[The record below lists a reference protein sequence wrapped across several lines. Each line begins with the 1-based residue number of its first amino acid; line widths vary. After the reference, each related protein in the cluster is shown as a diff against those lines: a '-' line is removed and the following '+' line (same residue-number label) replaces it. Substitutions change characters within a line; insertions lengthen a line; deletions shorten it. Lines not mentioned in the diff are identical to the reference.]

1 MLCLLNN
8 GKKPISS
15 EQRNQALWELPWETY
30 VLCPCFRASQSHVLK
45 ATHGQIGRE
54 TGRTLPGLSDAVDPD
69 SLPRQLLES
78 RQSLRFVVG
87 FPIQAKAKPMT
98 QQSFF

>member
-1 MLCLLNN
+1 MRLALEYYAITPGDLGPDGNQSVGRTKIYC
-8 GKKPISS
+8 S
-15 EQRNQALWELPWETY
+15 EADPDFLALWELPWETY

-78 RQSLRFVVG
+78 QKSE
-87 FPIQAKAKPMT
+87 K
-98 QQSFF
+98 